1 MPFLGLCQFASIS
14 IQKMVLTDLERG
26 QQGEW
31 DSLLVWNKKHNTK
44 RTTGPRRWAFVR
56 RAIYCRVCRSVKS
69 RVCWF
74 RRWSRRIW
82 KEGNKESEIH
92 YWFET
97 KNTISNAPPGCKVK
111 LLSCRQFKEIH
122 PKQQRQTK
130 SKQGHNE
137 PMRTHSNHNANIK
150 ISTIKST
157 NHTNMQWITTIK
169 STNQS
174 MKRRCTCGASKCT
187 NQIRSVQN

>member
-1 MPFLGLCQFASIS
+1 M
-14 IQKMVLTDLERG
+14 
-26 QQGEW
+26 
-31 DSLLVWNKKHNTK
+31 
-44 RTTGPRRWAFVR
+44 
-56 RAIYCRVCRSVKS
+56 
-69 RVCWF
+69 
-74 RRWSRRIW
+74 
-82 KEGNKESEIH
+82 SEIY

-97 KNTISNAPPGCKVK
+97 RNTIPNAPRGHEDELLSGGRFIVVFAALSNREYVGSEDGADGFGRRATRRVRFTIGLKQKNTISNAPPGCKVK

-157 NHTNMQWITTIK
+157 NHTNMQ
-169 STNQS
+169 
-174 MKRRCTCGASKCT
+174 
-187 NQIRSVQN
+187 